1 MTSQDDQPDKLSPL
15 VSVVM
20 PCLNEE
26 KALGICIEKIQKTFK
41 EHNIDGEVVVSDNGS
56 TDRSV
61 EIAQSMGAN
70 LCHQPL
76 KGYGNAYLKGFEHA
90 RGRYLIM
97 ADADDTYD
105 LTMIPD
111 FLKGLQ
117 EGKYDFVTGSR
128 YLGKGEKN
136 ITWLHRYVGNPMLT
150 FILNLLFATSYSDVY
165 CGYRAFTREA
175 YEKIRP
181 VSPGMEFNL
190 ELAINAQLAGLRIQ
204 EIPITL
210 GERLGESKL
219 NTFKDGW
226 RSLRMMLIYA
236 PNKVFLIPGLFLFGG
251 GMLLHLVVL
260 LRLIQSEGRALGVV
274 SAMVALTMA
283 VTGFQILSLWLHAKT
298 YSWSRRF
305 DRNNPFILSFY
316 KLFKL
321 ETGLIT
327 GLLLTLTGSAIM
339 AVLVFKWL
347 NLGLTPLPRPEFA
360 AFASTLIIIGVSCFF
375 SSLFISAM
383 SMSKGEPG

>member
-1 MTSQDDQPDKLSPL
+1 MSNNNPL
-15 VSVVM
+15 VTVDNRGCLFNVVGATESI
-20 PCLNEE
+20 PARL
-26 KALGICIEKIQKTFK
+26 ISTF
-41 EHNIDGEVVVSDNGS
+41 
-56 TDRSV
+56 
-61 EIAQSMGAN
+61 
-70 LCHQPL
+70 
-76 KGYGNAYLKGFEHA
+76 
-90 RGRYLIM
+90 
-97 ADADDTYD
+97 
-105 LTMIPD
+105 
-111 FLKGLQ
+111 
-117 EGKYDFVTGSR
+117 
-128 YLGKGEKN
+128 
-136 ITWLHRYVGNPMLT
+136 
-150 FILNLLFATSYSDVY
+150 
-165 CGYRAFTREA
+165 RASHEA
-175 YEKIRP
+175 
-181 VSPGMEFNL
+181 
-190 ELAINAQLAGLRIQ
+190 
-204 EIPITL
+204 
-210 GERLGESKL
+210 KL
-219 NTFKDGW
+219 
-226 RSLRMMLIYA
+226 
-236 PNKVFLIPGLFLFGG
+236 VLFGG

-339 AVLVFKWL
+339 AVLVFKWI

>member
-1 MTSQDDQPDKLSPL
+1 MIDAHTKEETVSPL

-26 KALGICIEKIQKTFK
+26 KALGICIEKIKKTFA
-41 EHNIDGEVVVSDNGS
+41 ENNIDGEVVVSDNGS

-61 EIAQSMGAN
+61 AIATEMGAS

-76 KGYGNAYLKGFEHA
+76 RGYGNAYLKGFEHA

-105 LTMIPD
+105 LTMLPQ
-111 FLKGLQ
+111 FLEGLQ
-117 EGKYDFVTGSR
+117 NGQYDFVTGSR

-150 FILNLLFATSYSDVY
+150 LILNILFGARYSDVY

-190 ELAINAQLAGLRIQ
+190 ELAINARLAGLRIK

-236 PNKVFLIPGLFLFGG
+236 PNKVFLIPGLFLFGL
-251 GMLLHLVVL
+251 GMLLHFIVL
-260 LRLIQSEGRALGVV
+260 FRLIQSDGRALGVV
-274 SAMVALTMA
+274 SSMVASTMA

-316 KLFKL
+316 KIFNL
-321 ETGLIT
+321 EMGLIS
-327 GLLLTLTGSAIM
+327 GMVLTLTGTIIM
-339 AVLVFKWL
+339 SLLVLKWL
-347 NLGLTPLPRPEFA
+347 HLGMTPLPRPEFA
-360 AFASTLIIIGVSCFF
+360 AFASTLIIIGLSCFF

-383 SMSKGEPG
+383 SMSKGETG

>member
-1 MTSQDDQPDKLSPL
+1 MSTAVTAPSPEKLT
-15 VSVVM
+15 
-20 PCLNEE
+20 
-26 KALGICIEKIQKTFK
+26 KKF
-41 EHNIDGEVVVSDNGS
+41 
-56 TDRSV
+56 
-61 EIAQSMGAN
+61 
-70 LCHQPL
+70 
-76 KGYGNAYLKGFEHA
+76 
-90 RGRYLIM
+90 
-97 ADADDTYD
+97 
-105 LTMIPD
+105 
-111 FLKGLQ
+111 
-117 EGKYDFVTGSR
+117 
-128 YLGKGEKN
+128 
-136 ITWLHRYVGNPMLT
+136 
-150 FILNLLFATSYSDVY
+150 
-165 CGYRAFTREA
+165 
-175 YEKIRP
+175 RP